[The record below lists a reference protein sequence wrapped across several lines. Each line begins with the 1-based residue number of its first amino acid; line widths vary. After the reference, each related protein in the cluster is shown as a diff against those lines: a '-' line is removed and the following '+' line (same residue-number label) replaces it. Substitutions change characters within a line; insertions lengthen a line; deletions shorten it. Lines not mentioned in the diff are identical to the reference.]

1 MTMTHFVLA
10 LMLAAAASGCM
21 KKQVLTDPPA
31 PLRPDPEP
39 LDNKKVTVAPKDC
52 QPTTAQDELK
62 PIDFDQRSIPEGSRL
77 AEEAK
82 TLLKT
87 AESAEVD
94 RSLREQYTTDAVIK
108 LITALK
114 ADPYNVTATYHLA
127 ATYARIGRG
136 QCALNLLTRLLQMR
150 PHQSRR
156 VEVEA
161 HLDRLLG
168 RKSTLDP
175 NFADMRRDERFRTLV
190 RKMCDGTN
198 DPNCVYGAQKDGR
211 ER

>member
-1 MTMTHFVLA
+1 VKHLLALALVLA
-10 LMLAAAASGCM
+10 ACRG
-21 KKQVLTDPPA
+21 KQEITAPPP
-31 PLRPDPEP
+31 PLRPEPEAKEE
-39 LDNKKVTVAPKDC
+39 KKLTVAPKDC
-52 QPTTAQDELK
+52 QPVLPENELK
-62 PIDFDQRSIPEGSRL
+62 PIDFDQRSIPEGARL

-82 TLLKT
+82 TLLKS

-94 RSLREQYTTDAVIK
+94 RTLREQYTTDAVIK

-136 QCALNLLTRLLQMR
+136 QCAINLLVRLLQMR
-150 PHQSRR
+150 PHPSKK

-168 RKSTLDP
+168 RKQTLDP
-175 NFADMRRDERFRTLV
+175 NFADMRRDNRFRELIK
-190 RKMCDGTN
+190 KMCDGTN
-198 DPNCVYGAQKDGR
+198 DPNCVYGAQRDNR